1 MNFNAIEFYASY
13 GVSSQLP
20 PSDRAEIVFS
30 GRSNVGKSSL
40 INKVANRKRLAR
52 VSASPGKTVTIN
64 FFTAGP
70 GYIVDLPGYGYAK
83 VSRSEKE
90 RWAKL
95 MEDYFHS
102 DRDIRLV
109 VQLVD
114 IRHQPT
120 ADDLQMIDFL
130 IDSEIPFL
138 IALTKAD
145 KLTAKQKEKRL
156 EELREEIP
164 CGDQLHL
171 VATSAQ
177 TFEGI
182 PELRGILEA
191 LLEEDDGED
200 TEEEC
205 EGEE

>member
-120 ADDLQMIDFL
+120 ADDLQMINFL

-145 KLTAKQKEKRL
+145 KLTAKQKERRL

-171 VATSAQ
+171 VATSVQ

-200 TEEEC
+200 TAEEC